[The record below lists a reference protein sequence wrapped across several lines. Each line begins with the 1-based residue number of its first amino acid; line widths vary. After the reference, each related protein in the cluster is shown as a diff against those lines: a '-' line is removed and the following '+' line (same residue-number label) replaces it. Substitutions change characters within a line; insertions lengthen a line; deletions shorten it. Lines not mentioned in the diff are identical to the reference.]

1 MILKF
6 KRVFTVRRGAFDF
19 YVRLSGKLFE
29 PEQKFVDNF
38 TKNEVR
44 AIFLKIVV
52 SLLVQMRAEASSLD
66 YAECSQTWAKPTF
79 AIAAATSP
87 YTKKALARYR
97 EGV

>member
-1 MILKF
+1 
-6 KRVFTVRRGAFDF
+6 
-19 YVRLSGKLFE
+19 
-29 PEQKFVDNF
+29 
-38 TKNEVR
+38 
-44 AIFLKIVV
+44 
-52 SLLVQMRAEASSLD
+52 MRAEASSLD